1 MRRCSP
7 SLRDHPAPR
16 KLETVEHVARLEVVR
31 RVVRRYHRTMMSL
44 ISPASAFL
52 SSFVRVSRSAL
63 TALPLLALLLCSAC
77 ASSGGRTETAD
88 DPTLVPDTAPALDV
102 RDLPVAASDAKME
115 GETEVPVA
123 VAESEQREVPPKTQG
138 LPELVVEGRERNL
151 VIRDLVAEGQA
162 QLRDVDLRYAFT
174 GKGGREVLR
183 GRPVAFALW
192 SEAHKNW
199 TIAHLEIPRP
209 PVKWKPG
216 HGPLPFVVLTP
227 GIEARHVKGTGA
239 ERLMFAFS
247 RGGEELRVYGRKFP
261 VFDNTL
267 IKKKRWREAAATA
280 RPIVYL
286 PYTQDTLDPRFV
298 TGGKDFLLT
307 TARGAM
313 DELRNANV
321 PSEAFPGEL
330 LADVIPAEVIAT
342 LAVIEQT
349 DDEDF
354 LEQGTDAFD
363 QVLSQYGL
371 KREEAFRYSVS
382 SAKALGP
389 MQFTNRHG
397 NGTYSLVV
405 RRCRGAQLDSNF
417 ERGATRLP
425 NVMKAAVC
433 LLDIELSQMS
443 SEIRSAYRTNPEVL
457 GIFAVAAYNGGP
469 RNVAKLY
476 RALDRMGVPL
486 GELRRAGQLT
496 PGSAITCPCVWREQA
511 SVVRAVSIPPYN
523 RENSGYIEKY
533 QRILSLFD

>member
-1 MRRCSP
+1 M
-7 SLRDHPAPR
+7 
-16 KLETVEHVARLEVVR
+16 
-31 RVVRRYHRTMMSL
+31 
-44 ISPASAFL
+44 
-52 SSFVRVSRSAL
+52 RVSRSASS
-63 TALPLLALLLCSAC
+63 ALPLLAFLLCSAC
-77 ASSGGRTETAD
+77 ASSGGRIEAAD
-88 DPTLVPDTAPALDV
+88 DPTLVAEPAAAPDV
-102 RDLPVAASDAKME
+102 RDLPVAASEPKDE
-115 GETEVPVA
+115 GEAEVPAA
-123 VAESEQREVPPKTQG
+123 VAESEQREAPPKTQG

-162 QLRDVDLRYAFT
+162 QLRDVELQYVFT

-192 SEAHKNW
+192 SEAQKNW
-199 TIAHLEIPRP
+199 TIAQVEIPRP

-216 HGPLPFVVLTP
+216 RGPLPFVMLTR

-247 RGGEELRVYGRKFP
+247 RGGEELKVYGRKFP

-286 PYTQDTLDPRFV
+286 PYTEDTLDPRFV
-298 TGGKDFLLT
+298 TGGRDFLLT
-307 TARGAM
+307 TARRAM

-321 PSEAFPGEL
+321 PSAAFPGEL
-330 LADVIPAEVIAT
+330 LADVIPAEVITT

-354 LEQGTDAFD
+354 LEKGTAAFD
-363 QVLSQYGL
+363 EVLSQYGL

-405 RRCRGAQLDSNF
+405 RRCRGAQLDSKSF
-417 ERGATRLP
+417 ESARRDPPAERNEGGQI
-425 NVMKAAVC
+425 C
-433 LLDIELSQMS
+433 LRWTS
-443 SEIRSAYRTNPEVL
+443 SYR
-457 GIFAVAAYNGGP
+457 
-469 RNVAKLY
+469 K
-476 RALDRMGVPL
+476 
-486 GELRRAGQLT
+486 
-496 PGSAITCPCVWREQA
+496 
-511 SVVRAVSIPPYN
+511 
-523 RENSGYIEKY
+523 
-533 QRILSLFD
+533 

>member
-1 MRRCSP
+1 
-7 SLRDHPAPR
+7 
-16 KLETVEHVARLEVVR
+16 
-31 RVVRRYHRTMMSL
+31 MSFPPL
-44 ISPASAFL
+44 AATFL
-52 SSFVRVSRSAL
+52 SSSVRVSCGASS
-63 TALPLLALLLCSAC
+63 ALPLLAFLLCSAC
-77 ASSGGRTETAD
+77 ASSGGRGEAVD
-88 DPTLVPDTAPALDV
+88 DPPPAAVTAAPEVQDH
-102 RDLPVAASDAKME
+102 PMVASEAKE
-115 GETEVPVA
+115 ESEPEVPAA
-123 VAESEQREVPPKTQG
+123 VAESEQREAPRKTG
-138 LPELVVEGRERNL
+138 DLPELVVEGRERHL

-162 QLRDVDLRYAFT
+162 QLRDVNLQYAFIS
-174 GKGGREVLR
+174 KGGREVLR

-192 SEAHKNW
+192 SDAQKNW
-199 TIAHLEIPRP
+199 TVAQLEIPSP

-216 HGPLPFVVLTP
+216 RGPLPFTLRTP
-227 GIEARHVKGTGA
+227 GVEARHVNGTGA

-247 RGGEELRVYGRKFP
+247 RGSEELKVYGRKFP

-280 RPIVYL
+280 VPIVYL
-286 PYTQDTLDPRFV
+286 PYTRDTLDPGFV

-307 TARGAM
+307 TARRAL
-313 DELRNANV
+313 DELRTANV
-321 PSEAFPGEL
+321 PSAAFPGEL
-330 LADVIPAEVIAT
+330 ITDVIPAEVITT

-354 LEQGTDAFD
+354 LEKGRDAFD
-363 QVLSQYGL
+363 EVLSQYGL
-371 KREEAFRYSVS
+371 KREEAYRYSVS

-405 RRCRGAQLDSNF
+405 RKCRGAQIDPNF
-417 ERGATRLP
+417 ERGATRLQ
-425 NVMKAAVC
+425 NAMKAAAC

-476 RALDRMGVPL
+476 RALDRMGVQL
-486 GELRRAGQLT
+486 DELRRAGQLP
-496 PGSAITCPCVWREQA
+496 PGSAVACPCVWREQA
-511 SVVRAVSIPPYN
+511 SVVRAVSIPRYN

-533 QRILSLFD
+533 QSILSLFD

>member
-1 MRRCSP
+1 
-7 SLRDHPAPR
+7 LVADTPAAP
-16 KLETVEHVARLEVVR
+16 EVQVLP
-31 RVVRRYHRTMMSL
+31 V
-44 ISPASAFL
+44 PAS
-52 SSFVRVSRSAL
+52 
-63 TALPLLALLLCSAC
+63 
-77 ASSGGRTETAD
+77 ETKD
-88 DPTLVPDTAPALDV
+88 
-102 RDLPVAASDAKME
+102 E
-115 GETEVPVA
+115 GEPEVPAA
-123 VAESEQREVPPKTQG
+123 VAESEHREAPPRTQG
-138 LPELVVEGRERNL
+138 LPELVVEGRERHL

-162 QLRDVDLRYAFT
+162 QLRDVELQYAFT
-174 GKGGREVLR
+174 GKGGREVMR

-192 SEAHKNW
+192 SEAQKNW
-199 TIAHLEIPRP
+199 TIAQLEIPRP

-216 HGPLPFVVLTP
+216 HGPLPFIVRTP

-247 RGGEELRVYGRKFP
+247 RGGEELKVYGRKFP

-298 TGGKDFLLT
+298 TGGKDFLLA
-307 TARGAM
+307 TARRAM

-321 PSEAFPGEL
+321 PSAAFPGEL
-330 LADVIPAEVIAT
+330 LADVIPPEVITT

-354 LEQGTDAFD
+354 LEKGTGAFD
-363 QVLSQYGL
+363 EVLSQYGL

-389 MQFTNRHG
+389 MQFTDRHG

-433 LLDIELSQMS
+433 LLDLELSQMS
-443 SEIRSAYRTNPEVL
+443 SEIRSAYRTNPQVL

-476 RALDRMGVPL
+476 RALDRMGVQL
-486 GELRRAGQLT
+486 GELRRAGQLA
-496 PGSAITCPCVWREQA
+496 PGSTVACPCVWREQA